1 MAEITYLFVLAI
13 VFVAFNE
20 VIKNIK
26 KKLKLMMRNSSSRF
40 PTYILTSIFNYVN
53 LFRCVFAC
61 RFYFTKHKLPS

>member
-26 KKLKLMMRNSSSRF
+26 KYPPCSRNTERFLIKKYANAKQLKPFLF
-40 PTYILTSIFNYVN
+40 TYIIQQQ
-53 LFRCVFAC
+53 
-61 RFYFTKHKLPS
+61 

>member
-26 KKLKLMMRNSSSRF
+26 NVVTPKS
-40 PTYILTSIFNYVN
+40 
-53 LFRCVFAC
+53 
-61 RFYFTKHKLPS
+61 

>member
-26 KKLKLMMRNSSSRF
+26 KYPPCTAIQSDFEIINPNCETAKAVSLLI
-40 PTYILTSIFNYVN
+40 Y
-53 LFRCVFAC
+53 
-61 RFYFTKHKLPS
+61 

>member
-26 KKLKLMMRNSSSRF
+26 K
-40 PTYILTSIFNYVN
+40 
-53 LFRCVFAC
+53 
-61 RFYFTKHKLPS
+61 

>member
-26 KKLKLMMRNSSSRF
+26 NIKK
-40 PTYILTSIFNYVN
+40 
-53 LFRCVFAC
+53 
-61 RFYFTKHKLPS
+61 